1 MEVLNMRKFASLTL
15 ALIVAGGVMIA
26 TPATAAVKITNGVAC
41 TKAGAVSKTA
51 DGTYKCAKNLL
62 TTSTKLTW
70 LSTDCLT
77 MTSAYLTA
85 KATLPA
91 AKISTDKALAGF
103 DAEIVAQNKVLADSL
118 IEVDAYKVKLA
129 DTTAKLAA
137 LKADTANLAKNKL
150 NIAAY
155 ESAVTNYNKAIATVS
170 KVSGSTGAVQRAITR
185 IQNFKIQALASYENL
200 KADLTNGLANAKLL
214 CSKGF

>member
-26 TPATAAVKITNGVAC
+26 SPATGAVKITNGVAC

-155 ESAVTNYNKAIATVS
+155 ESAVANYNKAIATVS
-170 KVSGSTGAVQRAITR
+170 KVSGSSGAVQRAITR
-185 IQNFKIQALASYENL
+185 IQNFKVQASASYENL
-200 KADLTNGLANAKLL
+200 KSDLTNGLANAKLL

>member
-1 MEVLNMRKFASLTL
+1 MRKFASLTL
-15 ALIVAGGVMIA
+15 ALVLAGGVMIA
-26 TPATAAVKITNGVAC
+26 TPANAAVKISNGTAC
-41 TKAGAVSKTA
+41 TKAGTVNKTA
-51 DGTYKCAKNLL
+51 NGTYKCAKNPL

-77 MTSAYLTA
+77 MAASYIAA

-118 IEVDAYKVKLA
+118 VEIEAYKVKLA
-129 DTTAKLAA
+129 DSTAKLVA

-155 ESAVTNYNKAIATVS
+155 ESAINNYNKAIATVS

-185 IQNFKIQALASYENL
+185 IQNFKTQASAAYENL
-200 KADLTNGLANAKLL
+200 KADLTNGLANAQLL